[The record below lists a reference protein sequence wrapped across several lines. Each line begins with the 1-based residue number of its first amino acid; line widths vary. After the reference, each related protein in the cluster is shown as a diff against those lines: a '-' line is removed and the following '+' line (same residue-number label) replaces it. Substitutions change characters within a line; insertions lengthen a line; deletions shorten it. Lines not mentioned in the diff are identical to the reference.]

1 MSQFQIHAAVVPRI
15 DSKGRE
21 SRERL
26 QMSAGGSEIGFNIQI
41 KKRRR
46 KKKIIMVLFFRP
58 AMKDLVSGETRGTS
72 DKEQSKRS

>member
-1 MSQFQIHAAVVPRI
+1 
-15 DSKGRE
+15 
-21 SRERL
+21 
-26 QMSAGGSEIGFNIQI
+26 MSAGGSEIGFNIQI